1 MQNADVTDRLITLA
15 EIKAAAARIAPY
27 VAETPLIAMTPL
39 GVRLKAE
46 SLHPIGAFKIR
57 GAFNALLSLSEAER
71 VRGVIAYSSG
81 NHAQAVSYAAHVLG
95 VEAIIVMPADAP
107 SAKLAGTRRWG
118 AEVITTSAVSAERRA
133 MAEALAAERG
143 LSLIPP
149 FNAFEII
156 AGTGT
161 IGLEILAAFD
171 AVELIAV
178 PVSGGGLLAG
188 VAAAVKLSRPGV
200 RVIAV
205 EPELAND
212 AAQSFRTGV
221 RVEIPAA
228 QAVST
233 VADGLRVQQL
243 GELTWP
249 HIRAFVDD
257 VVTVSEAQIKAAVRA
272 IAAEA
277 RLIAEPSGAVALAGL
292 LSMGARPDTAAAVL
306 SGGNVDPDVFAGILL
321 EG

>member
-1 MQNADVTDRLITLA
+1 MENVDVKERLITLD

-27 VAETPLIAMTPL
+27 VAATPLIAMTPT

-46 SLHPIGAFKIR
+46 NLHPIGAFKIR
-57 GAFNALLSLSEAER
+57 GAFNALLSLSPAER
-71 VRGVIAYSSG
+71 ARGVIAYSSG

-95 VEAIIVMPADAP
+95 VSATIVMPADAP
-107 SAKLAGTRRWG
+107 AAKLDGTRRWG

-133 MAEALAAERG
+133 MAEALSAEKG
-143 LSLIPP
+143 LALIPP

-161 IGLEILAAFD
+161 IGLEILDAFPE
-171 AVELIAV
+171 VELIAV
-178 PVSGGGLLAG
+178 PVSGGGLLSV

-233 VADGLRVQQL
+233 IADGLRVQQL

-249 HIRAFVDD
+249 HVQAFVDD
-257 VVTVSEAQIKAAVRA
+257 VVTVSEDQIKAAVRR
-272 IAAEA
+272 IASEA
-277 RLIAEPSGAVALAGL
+277 RLIAEPSGAVALAGVL
-292 LSMGARPDTAAAVL
+292 AMGARPDRAAAVL
-306 SGGNVDPDVFAGILL
+306 SGGNVDADVFARILL

>member
-1 MQNADVTDRLITLA
+1 VENAGVTDRLITLA
-15 EIKAAAARIAPY
+15 EITAAAARIAPY
-27 VAETPLIAMTPL
+27 VQATPLIAMTPT

-57 GAFNALLSLSEAER
+57 GAFNALLLLSEAER
-71 VRGVIAYSSG
+71 ARGVIAYSSG

-95 VEAIIVMPADAP
+95 VKAIIVMPADAP
-107 SAKLAGTRRWG
+107 AAKLAGTRRWG

-133 MAEALAAERG
+133 MAEALATERG
-143 LSLIPP
+143 LALIPP

-171 AVELIAV
+171 EVELIAV
-178 PVSGGGLLAG
+178 PVSGGGLVSG
-188 VAAAVKLSRPGV
+188 VAAAVKLSRPDV

-228 QAVST
+228 QAIST
-233 VADGLRVQQL
+233 IADGLRVQQL
-243 GELTWP
+243 GEITWP
-249 HIRAFVDD
+249 HVRAFVDD
-257 VVTVSEAQIKAAVRA
+257 VVTVSEDQIKAAVRQ

-277 RLIAEPSGAVALAGL
+277 RLIAEPSGAVALAGVL
-292 LSMGARPDTAAAVL
+292 AMGARPETAAAVL
-306 SGGNVDPDVFAGILL
+306 SGGNVDADVFAGILL